1 MTLTITSIAA
11 GILALWFVW
20 LSFRVIGQRR
30 NDSVSLGSGE
40 SKMLERR
47 IRAHGNLA
55 EYAPFGLILL
65 ALAEIQSAN
74 TVILSILA
82 LLLVGGRLAHGFALS
97 FSEGNVQ
104 LRVSGMICT
113 FLAII
118 GLALLN
124 LSTVVS

>member
-1 MTLTITSIAA
+1 MTLTITSLAA

-20 LSFRVIGQRR
+20 LSVRVIGQRR

-65 ALAEIQSAN
+65 ALAEIQAAN
-74 TVILSILA
+74 TVILTILA
-82 LLLVGGRLAHGFALS
+82 LLLVGGRLAHGYALS
-97 FSEGNVQ
+97 FTERNSQ
-104 LRVSGMICT
+104 FRVGGMICT
-113 FLAII
+113 FLALV
-118 GLALLN
+118 GLALQN
-124 LSTVVS
+124 LLIAIS